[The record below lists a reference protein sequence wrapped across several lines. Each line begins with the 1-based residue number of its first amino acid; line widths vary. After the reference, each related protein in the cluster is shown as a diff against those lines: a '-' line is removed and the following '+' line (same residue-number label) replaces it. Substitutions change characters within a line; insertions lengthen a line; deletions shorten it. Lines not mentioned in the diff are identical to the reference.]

1 MHLKVDIKLMEIE
14 FRYEKDNQN
23 KRSYVIFEMPEFMI
37 DMKKNTKNGKKIN
50 INSAKLIANGIQ
62 VSV

>member
-37 DMKKNTKNGKKIN
+37 DMKKNTKNEKKIN